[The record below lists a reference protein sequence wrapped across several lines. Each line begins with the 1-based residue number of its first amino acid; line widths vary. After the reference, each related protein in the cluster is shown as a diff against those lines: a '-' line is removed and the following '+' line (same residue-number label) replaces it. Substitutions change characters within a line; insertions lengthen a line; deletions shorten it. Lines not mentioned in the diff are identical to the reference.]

1 MVLGDNE
8 FYNGW
13 FKQGKFDGL
22 GVYVKANGMIY
33 DGDWENGN
41 RIRKGKLGWITEY
54 DLKSK

>member
-41 RIRKGKLGWITEY
+41 RIRKGKLG
-54 DLKSK
+54 